1 MALVNVKVKCVN
13 IRFLMKST
21 KAVSDITRITFAHN
35 SQNCDSAFECFLMAR
50 IAFHKITSLASTE
63 Q

>member
-1 MALVNVKVKCVN
+1 MFLVSVKVQCVN
-13 IRFLMKST
+13 MRVFVKST
-21 KAVSDITRITFAHN
+21 KAVYTFTRITFAH
-35 SQNCDSAFECFLMAR
+35 SSKPSESALQCFLMAT